1 MFLEREGGELDLICR
16 REILL
21 LGRCDEHEGHVSLG
35 GQSRLLPRESLRGV
49 RNLVLLQ
56 CPMWGDER
64 LAYVDENG
72 GKSSIPF
79 HGRCED
85 LTKRYRLW
93 KQFPSGEDVD

>member
-1 MFLEREGGELDLICR
+1 VFLKREGEKLDLICR

-21 LGRCDEHEGHVSLG
+21 LGRCDEHEGHVSPG
-35 GQSRLLPRESLRGV
+35 GQSRLLPKVSVQGG
-49 RNLVLLQ
+49 RNLVSLQ

-64 LAYVDENG
+64 LAYGDENG

-85 LTKRYRLW
+85 LTKRHRLW
-93 KQFPSGEDVD
+93 KQFPSGGDAD